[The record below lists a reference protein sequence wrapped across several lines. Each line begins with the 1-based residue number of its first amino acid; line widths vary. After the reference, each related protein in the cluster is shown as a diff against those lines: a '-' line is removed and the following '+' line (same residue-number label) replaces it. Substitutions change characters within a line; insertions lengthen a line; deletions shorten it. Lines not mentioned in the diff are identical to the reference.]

1 VIGQDH
7 CQMVCSQA
15 VLEPGVICS
24 GVDQICET
32 ELLYPAQPLHLWRA
46 YQSSSKVV
54 KLNIAVNWVSDLY
67 HFVRARFRKDD
78 LLEEIE
84 K

>member
-1 VIGQDH
+1 
-7 CQMVCSQA
+7 MVCTQA

-54 KLNIAVNWVSDLY
+54 KLDTTGPWTVHAKHQIQRILQSDILKLV
-67 HFVRARFRKDD
+67 HTRKAN
-78 LLEEIE
+78 
-84 K
+84 